1 MSVERFWAV
10 PVLPQPVKACANGID
25 PPFVKL
31 VLVTLRTGQIVGVPG
46 RASVGPAFGV
56 AGDVSLVQP
65 VPAAN
70 SARIAAATMRARR
83 PSRKRSSIGSHLRRV
98 FGIKLEGWVDSDD
111 AHEIPW
117 GPRGLTGCLLD
128 P

>member
-1 MSVERFWAV
+1 MALDNHRRSGAV
-10 PVLPQPVKACANGID
+10 GLQSQAAYQPFD
-25 PPFVKL
+25 PDRRHRDQS
-31 VLVTLRTGQIVGVPG
+31 LRAAFGV
-46 RASVGPAFGV
+46 AVVAFGV